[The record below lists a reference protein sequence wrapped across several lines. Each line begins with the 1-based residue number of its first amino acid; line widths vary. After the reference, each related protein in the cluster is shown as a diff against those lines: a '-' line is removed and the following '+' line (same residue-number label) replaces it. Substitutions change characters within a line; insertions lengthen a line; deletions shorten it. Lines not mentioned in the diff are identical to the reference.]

1 MAQPL
6 KPLEPFILQDRWL
19 LAALCFGS
27 SGYIVIGSWPGVL
40 LLVMGFMVAVFWA
53 FRTASSHP
61 LLGYR
66 LLATLLLVV
75 MGAFLTVYV
84 AVRQGLIR

>member
-1 MAQPL
+1 MPQL
-6 KPLEPFILQDRWL
+6 KQREPFLLRDRWL

-27 SGYIVIGSWPGVL
+27 SGYIIIGSWIGVL
-40 LLVMGFMVAVFWA
+40 LLVCGFMVAVTWA
-53 FRTASSHP
+53 FHTAASHP
-61 LLGYR
+61 RLGFR

-84 AVRQGLIR
+84 AVREGLIH

>member
-1 MAQPL
+1 MAQL
-6 KPLEPFILQDRWL
+6 KQKEPFLLQDRWL
-19 LAALCFGS
+19 MAALCFGS
-27 SGYIVIGSWPGVL
+27 SGYIVLGSWPGVL
-40 LLVMGFMVAVFWA
+40 LLVAAFMVAVFWA

-61 LLGYR
+61 RLGYR

-84 AVRQGLIR
+84 AVREGLIK